1 MGVFNFIG
9 TTASGWLSDRVD
21 NRQLLFWY
29 YGLRGVSLIFL
40 PYAFDYSVMGL
51 SVFAV
56 FYGLDWIA
64 TVPPTVRLAT
74 NAFGKADAGMMF
86 GWIMIA
92 HQLGSATAAFGA
104 GLVRTAFDDYT
115 GAFLVAGLL
124 CLVAALVVL
133 RIGVTPSGVE
143 RRPEPARA

>member
-1 MGVFNFIG
+1 MLLAAASSPAIAQALPKLPPAIAKVGALHVGVRCDQPPYGFQDKDGHFAGVEVEIAN
-9 TTASGWLSDRVD
+9 
-21 NRQLLFWY
+21 QL
-29 YGLRGVSLIFL
+29 
-40 PYAFDYSVMGL
+40 A
-51 SVFAV
+51 A
-56 FYGLDWIA
+56 
-64 TVPPTVRLAT
+64 

-104 GLVRTAFDDYT
+104 GLIRTRFDDYT

-124 CLVAALVVL
+124 CLAAALVVL

-143 RRPEPARA
+143 RRPAADVAPA